1 MKEEKSCGTITIKDN
16 KVLMVKQKNSGN
28 YNFPKGHRK
37 NKEEEIETEIKK
49 KKKEIKINVKKVNN
63 HRYSMTYPINDETIK
78 EVVYFVATTNDAN
91 NIVKQESEI
100 TEVIW
105 INIDKVIDYIVY
117 DDLKK
122 LWIRAYQ
129 DIKKLNLS

>member
-28 YNFPKGHRK
+28 YNFPKGHMK
-37 NKEEEIETEIKK
+37 DKEEEIDTAIRET
-49 KKKEIKINVKKVNN
+49 KEETNIDVNIVNN